1 MPSAFLN
8 YFRIGVAEKGFLTAE
23 LSVRTTGGHSSMP
36 PAETSV
42 GIMSKAVIK

>member
-1 MPSAFLN
+1 MASAFLN

-23 LSVRTTGGHSSMP
+23 LSVHTNGGHSSMP

-42 GIMSKAVIK
+42 GIMSKAVVR